1 MPKYFVTGATGFLGG
16 ALARRLRAA
25 GHDVVA
31 LVRHPGKA
39 GALTALGVTLAPGD
53 ITDRTTMTGPMA
65 GADGVFH
72 CAAWYQLGVRDKSM
86 AYAANVEGT
95 RNVLEAMRQAGVPK
109 GVYTSTLAVF
119 SDTRGR
125 LVDETYH
132 HSGPFI
138 SEYDRTKWLAHYE
151 VAVPM
156 MRRGLPLVITQPG
169 VIYGPGDHS
178 AVHDAWAGLLAG
190 RLSMVPDVTAYC
202 WAHVDDVAEAH
213 VLAMEKGRVGES
225 YIVAG
230 PRHTFVEA
238 VEIAARIAG
247 VPPPRRRVS
256 PSVLRAVAAVLRPID
271 RVVPL
276 GGQFSPEYLGAIAGT
291 TYIGDNAKARRELG
305 YAPRP
310 LEEGLVDTMAWEK
323 AELERRRG

>member
-1 MPKYFVTGATGFLGG
+1 MARYFVTGATGFLGG
-16 ALARRLRAA
+16 ALVRRLRAA

-39 GALTALGVTLAPGD
+39 GPLTALGVTLAEGD

-95 RNVLEAMRQAGVPK
+95 RNVLEAMRQTGVPK

-132 HSGPFI
+132 QSGPFI

-156 MRRGLPLVITQPG
+156 IRRGLPLVITQPG

-190 RLSMVPDVTAYC
+190 RLSMVPEQTAYC
-202 WAHVDDVAEAH
+202 WAHADDVAEAH

-238 VEIAARIAG
+238 VEMAARIAG

-256 PSVLRAVAAVLRPID
+256 PRVLRAVAAVLRPID

-276 GGQFSPEYLGAIAGT
+276 GGQLSPEYLGAIAGT

-310 LEEGLVDTMAWEK
+310 LEEGLVDTLAWEK
-323 AELERRRG
+323 AELARRR

>member
-1 MPKYFVTGATGFLGG
+1 MARYFVTGATGFLGG
-16 ALARRLRAA
+16 ALVRRLRAE

-31 LVRHPGKA
+31 LVRHPGRA
-39 GALTALGVTLAPGD
+39 GALTALGVTVAEGD

-72 CAAWYQLGVRDKSM
+72 CAAWYHLGVRDKSV

-95 RNVLEAMRQAGVPK
+95 RNVLEAMRQAGVPR

-156 MRRGLPLVITQPG
+156 IRRGLPLVILQPG

-178 AVHDAWAGLLAG
+178 AVHDAWAGLLTG
-190 RLSMVPDVTAYC
+190 RLTMVPEGTAYC

-213 VLAMEKGRVGES
+213 VLAMEKARLGES

-230 PRHTFVEA
+230 PRHSFVEA
-238 VEIAARIAG
+238 VGMAARIAG
-247 VPPPRRRVS
+247 VPPPRRKVS
-256 PSVLRAVAAVLRPID
+256 PRVLRAVAAVLRPVD

-276 GGQFSPEYLGAIAGT
+276 AGQFSPEYLSAIAGT

-310 LEEGLVDTMAWEK
+310 LEVGLVGTMAWEQ
-323 AELERRRG
+323 AELARRRG